1 MSNDLK
7 DLLDFPCRFPI
18 KVMGEHHPEF
28 HSIIY
33 EVVRVHAPDLEMVDI
48 VARDSSS
55 GKYISLTVS
64 VMAVSRE
71 QLDSIYMAL
80 TAHAMVKVAL

>member
-18 KVMGEHHPEF
+18 KVMGEQHPDF
-28 HSIIY
+28 QTTIY

-55 GKYISLTVS
+55 GKYISLTVT

>member
-1 MSNDLK
+1 T
-7 DLLDFPCRFPI
+7 
-18 KVMGEHHPEF
+18 
-28 HSIIY
+28 IIY

-55 GKYISLTVS
+55 GKYISLTVN

-71 QLDSIYMAL
+71 QLDNIYMAL